1 MVGLQAWWS
10 KVNFN
15 RAPGKFSNTTSPFWA
30 TSTEACNTPDVGL
43 AAGFTGRAGA
53 GFETGALEL
62 AAGLGRAGCAG
73 TAGGAWSFFAK
84 SGFGGI
90 TSGFAKSG
98 LGGITSGVAGVLG
111 AGAATGAGATWTVE
125 VACAR
130 VE

>member
-1 MVGLQAWWS
+1 MVGLHAWWS

-15 RAPGKFSNTTSPFWA
+15 RAPGKFSNTTSPFCA
-30 TSTEACNTPDVGL
+30 TSTEACNTPDLGL
-43 AAGFTGRAGA
+43 AGFTGRAGP
-53 GFETGALEL
+53 GVETGALEL

-73 TAGGAWSFFAK
+73 TAGGVWSFFAK

-111 AGAATGAGATWTVE
+111 AGAAAGAVATCTAE